1 MIDQHGWL
9 RNEFRWFFGQ
19 HFCGFD
25 TAATLAGELKTSRQI
40 IADTKKLEP
49 RCGMGARQHGSG
61 HGHYFYC
68 GSLFE
73 ENRKKN
79 LHTGRLASLFR
90 AKLIKSFCSDQ
101 SFFFTQ

>member
-1 MIDQHGWL
+1 MV
-9 RNEFRWFFGQ
+9 
-19 HFCGFD
+19 
-25 TAATLAGELKTSRQI
+25 
-40 IADTKKLEP
+40 ADTKKLEP

-61 HGHYFYC
+61 HGHYAYC

-90 AKLIKSFCSDQ
+90 AKLIKSFCSDPGFLFHPIRKEALR
-101 SFFFTQ
+101 SFPGRTADSTAVRRWPMITGLPDLG